1 LFLFFCFFVFPSNT
15 RKLREWYSYIYPCG
29 CVSVSMPKYEYSE
42 ERKARDCS
50 HQSGER
56 RLERGYRRLNLTGLV
71 ASEGSGAAFAV
82 CPF

>member
-1 LFLFFCFFVFPSNT
+1 
-15 RKLREWYSYIYPCG
+15 
-29 CVSVSMPKYEYSE
+29 MPKYEYSE